1 MSISL
6 INEILKGIAK
16 AIRDEFGE
24 SFNIYLN
31 EVEQGLIEPCFFISV
46 LNPEVKQVLGRRYVL
61 NCPVSVQF
69 ISEEDREVI
78 NAQGSRL
85 FNCLELISV
94 SGDLVRG
101 RNMSY
106 SVNEDILTF
115 TVTYN
120 IYFYKKQEKES
131 MESLKQETEV

>member
-6 INEILKGIAK
+6 INEILKGLAK
-16 AIRDEFGE
+16 ALRDEFGE
-24 SFNIYLN
+24 SFNIYLS
-31 EVEQGLIEPCFFISV
+31 EVEQGLIEPCFFIMV
-46 LNPEVKQVLGRRYVL
+46 LNPDVKQVLGRRYVL

-69 ISEEDREVI
+69 ISGEDREVI

-94 SGDLVRG
+94 SGDLARG

-106 SVNEDILTF
+106 SINEGILTF

-120 IYFYKKQEKES
+120 IYFYKKQSEEFMEK
-131 MESLKQETEV
+131 LKQETEV

>member
-1 MSISL
+1 M
-6 INEILKGIAK
+6 INEILKGLAK
-16 AIRDEFGE
+16 ALRDEFGE
-24 SFNIYLN
+24 SFNIYLS
-31 EVEQGLIEPCFFISV
+31 EVEQGLIEPCFFIMV
-46 LNPEVKQVLGRRYVL
+46 LNPDVKQVLGRRYVL

-69 ISEEDREVI
+69 ISGEDREVI

-94 SGDLVRG
+94 SGDLARG

-106 SVNEDILTF
+106 SINEGILTF

-120 IYFYKKQEKES
+120 IYFYKKQSEEFMEK
-131 MESLKQETEV
+131 LKQETEV

>member
-1 MSISL
+1 M
-6 INEILKGIAK
+6 INEILKGIAQ
-16 AIRDEFGE
+16 ALRDEFGE
-24 SFNIYLN
+24 SLNIYLN
-31 EVEQGLIEPCFFISV
+31 EVEQGLIEPCFFIMV
-46 LNPEVKQVLGRRYVL
+46 LNPDVKQVLGRRYVL

-69 ISEEDREVI
+69 ISGEDREVI
-78 NAQGSRL
+78 NDTGSRL

-94 SGDLVRG
+94 SGDLARG
-101 RNMSY
+101 RNMEY

-120 IYFYKKQEKES
+120 IYFYKKQKKES

>member
-1 MSISL
+1 M

-16 AIRDEFGE
+16 ALRDEFGE

-31 EVEQGLIEPCFFISV
+31 EVEQGLIEPCFFIMV
-46 LNPEVKQVLGRRYVL
+46 LNPDVKQVLGRRYVL

-69 ISEEDREVI
+69 ISGEDREVI
-78 NAQGSRL
+78 NTQGSRL

-106 SVNEDILTF
+106 SINEDILTF

-120 IYFYKKQEKES
+120 IYFYKKQSEEF
-131 MESLKQETEV
+131 MDNLKHETEV

>member
-1 MSISL
+1 M

-16 AIRDEFGE
+16 ALRDEFGE
-24 SFNIYLN
+24 SLNIYLN

-46 LNPEVKQVLGRRYVL
+46 LNPDVKQVLGIRYVL

-69 ISEEDREVI
+69 ISGEDREVI

-106 SVNEDILTF
+106 SINEDILTF

-120 IYFYKKQEKES
+120 IYFYRNQAKEFMEK
-131 MESLKQETEV
+131 LKQEAEV

>member
-1 MSISL
+1 M

-16 AIRDEFGE
+16 ALRDEFGE

-31 EVEQGLIEPCFFISV
+31 EVEQGLIEPCFFIMV
-46 LNPEVKQVLGRRYVL
+46 LNPDVKQVLGRRYVL

-69 ISEEDREVI
+69 ISEEDREAL

-94 SGDLVRG
+94 SGDLARG

-106 SVNEDILTF
+106 SINEDILTF

-120 IYFYKKQEKES
+120 IYFYKKQSEEFMEK
-131 MESLKQETEV
+131 LKQETEV

>member
-1 MSISL
+1 M

-24 SFNIYLN
+24 SLNIYLN

-46 LNPEVKQVLGRRYVL
+46 LNPDVKQVLGRRYVL

-94 SGDLVRG
+94 SGDLARG

-106 SVNEDILTF
+106 SINEDILTF

>member
-1 MSISL
+1 M

-16 AIRDEFGE
+16 ALRDEFGE
-24 SFNIYLN
+24 SLNIYLN
-31 EVEQGLIEPCFFISV
+31 EVEQGLIEPCFFIMV
-46 LNPEVKQVLGRRYVL
+46 LNPDVKQVLGRRYVL

-69 ISEEDREVI
+69 ISGEDREVI
-78 NAQGSRL
+78 NDTGSRL

-94 SGDLVRG
+94 SGDLARG
-101 RNMSY
+101 RNMEY

-120 IYFYKKQEKES
+120 IYFYKKQKKES

>member
-1 MSISL
+1 M

-16 AIRDEFGE
+16 ALRDEFGE
-24 SFNIYLN
+24 SLNIYLN
-31 EVEQGLIEPCFFISV
+31 EVEQGLIEPCFFIMV
-46 LNPEVKQVLGRRYVL
+46 LNPDVKQVLGRRYVL

-69 ISEEDREVI
+69 ISGEDREVI
-78 NAQGSRL
+78 NAQSSRL

-94 SGDLVRG
+94 SGDLARG

-106 SVNEDILTF
+106 SINEGILTF

-120 IYFYKKQEKES
+120 IYFYKKQAEEF
-131 MESLKQETEV
+131 MDNLKQETEV

>member
-1 MSISL
+1 M

-16 AIRDEFGE
+16 ALRDEFGE
-24 SFNIYLN
+24 SLNIYLN

-46 LNPEVKQVLGRRYVL
+46 LNPDVKQVLGRRYVL

-69 ISEEDREVI
+69 ISGEDREVI
-78 NAQGSRL
+78 NDTGSRL

-106 SVNEDILTF
+106 SINEDILTF

-120 IYFYKKQEKES
+120 IYFYRNQAKEFMEK
-131 MESLKQETEV
+131 LKQEAEV

>member
-16 AIRDEFGE
+16 ALRDEFGE
-24 SFNIYLN
+24 SLNIYLN

-46 LNPEVKQVLGRRYVL
+46 LNPDVKQVLGRRYVL

-69 ISEEDREVI
+69 ISGENREVI

-94 SGDLVRG
+94 SGDLARG

-106 SVNEDILTF
+106 SINEDILD
-115 TVTYN
+115 YS
-120 IYFYKKQEKES
+120 Q
-131 MESLKQETEV
+131 

>member
-1 MSISL
+1 M
-6 INEILKGIAK
+6 INEILKGLAK
-16 AIRDEFGE
+16 ALRDEFGE
-24 SFNIYLN
+24 SFNIYLS

-46 LNPEVKQVLGRRYVL
+46 LNPDVKQVLGRRYVL

-69 ISEEDREVI
+69 ISGEDREVV
-78 NAQGSRL
+78 NNTGSRL

-120 IYFYKKQEKES
+120 IYFYKKQAEEFMEK
-131 MESLKQETEV
+131 LKQETEV

>member
-1 MSISL
+1 M

-24 SFNIYLN
+24 SLNIYLN

-46 LNPEVKQVLGRRYVL
+46 LNSDVKQVLGRRYVL

-69 ISEEDREVI
+69 ISGEDREVI

-106 SVNEDILTF
+106 SINEDILTF

-120 IYFYKKQEKES
+120 IYFYKKQAEEFMEK
-131 MESLKQETEV
+131 LKQETEV

>member
-16 AIRDEFGE
+16 SLRDEFGE

-31 EVEQGLIEPCFFISV
+31 EVEQGLIEPCFFIMV
-46 LNPEVKQVLGRRYVL
+46 LNPDVKQVLGRRYVL

-69 ISEEDREVI
+69 ISGEDREVI

-94 SGDLVRG
+94 SGDLARG

-106 SVNEDILTF
+106 SINEDILTF

-120 IYFYKKQEKES
+120 IYFYKKQSEEF
-131 MESLKQETEV
+131 MDNLKHETEV

>member
-24 SFNIYLN
+24 SLNIYLN

-46 LNPEVKQVLGRRYVL
+46 LNPDVKQVLGRRYVL

-69 ISEEDREVI
+69 ISGEDREVI
-78 NAQGSRL
+78 NAQGSRF

-106 SVNEDILTF
+106 SINEDILTF

-120 IYFYKKQEKES
+120 IYFYKKQAEEFMEK
-131 MESLKQETEV
+131 LKQETEV

>member
-1 MSISL
+1 M

-16 AIRDEFGE
+16 ALRDEFGE
-24 SFNIYLN
+24 SLNIYLN
-31 EVEQGLIEPCFFISV
+31 EVLIEPCFFIMV
-46 LNPEVKQVLGRRYVL
+46 LNPDVKQVLGRRYVL

-69 ISEEDREVI
+69 ISGEDREVI
-78 NAQGSRL
+78 NDTGSRL

-94 SGDLVRG
+94 SGDLARG
-101 RNMSY
+101 RNMEY

-120 IYFYKKQEKES
+120 IYFYKKQKKES

>member
-1 MSISL
+1 M

-16 AIRDEFGE
+16 SLRDEFGE
-24 SFNIYLN
+24 SLNIYLN

-46 LNPEVKQVLGRRYVL
+46 LNPDVKQVLGRRYVL

-69 ISEEDREVI
+69 ISGEDREVI
-78 NAQGSRL
+78 NTQGSRL

-106 SVNEDILTF
+106 SINEDILTF

-120 IYFYKKQEKES
+120 IYFYKKQSEEFMEK
-131 MESLKQETEV
+131 LKQETEV

>member
-1 MSISL
+1 M
-6 INEILKGIAK
+6 INEILMGIAK
-16 AIRDEFGE
+16 ALRDEFGE
-24 SFNIYLN
+24 SLNIYLN
-31 EVEQGLIEPCFFISV
+31 EVEQGLIEPCFFIMV
-46 LNPEVKQVLGRRYVL
+46 LNPDVKQVLGRRYVL

-69 ISEEDREVI
+69 ISGEDREVI
-78 NAQGSRL
+78 NDTGSRL

-94 SGDLVRG
+94 SGDLARG
-101 RNMSY
+101 RNMEY

-120 IYFYKKQEKES
+120 IYFYKKQKKES

>member
-16 AIRDEFGE
+16 ALRDEFGE
-24 SFNIYLN
+24 SLNIYLN

-46 LNPEVKQVLGRRYVL
+46 LNPDVKQVLGRRYVL

-69 ISEEDREVI
+69 ISGEDREVV
-78 NAQGSRL
+78 NNTGSRL

-106 SVNEDILTF
+106 NINEDILTF

-120 IYFYKKQEKES
+120 IYFYNKQKKES

>member
-1 MSISL
+1 M
-6 INEILKGIAK
+6 INEILKGLAK
-16 AIRDEFGE
+16 ALRDEFGE
-24 SFNIYLN
+24 SFNIYLS
-31 EVEQGLIEPCFFISV
+31 EVEQGLIEPCFFIMV
-46 LNPEVKQVLGRRYVL
+46 LNPDVKQVLGRRYVL

-69 ISEEDREVI
+69 ISGEDREVI

-94 SGDLVRG
+94 SGDLARG

-106 SVNEDILTF
+106 SINEGILTF

-120 IYFYKKQEKES
+120 IYFYKKQSEEFLEK
-131 MESLKQETEV
+131 LKQETEV

>member
-1 MSISL
+1 M

-16 AIRDEFGE
+16 ALRDEFGE
-24 SFNIYLN
+24 SLNIYLN
-31 EVEQGLIEPCFFISV
+31 EVLIEPCFFIMV
-46 LNPEVKQVLGRRYVL
+46 LNPDVKQVLGRRYVL

-69 ISEEDREVI
+69 ISGEDREVI
-78 NAQGSRL
+78 NDTGSRL

-94 SGDLVRG
+94 SGDLARG
-101 RNMSY
+101 SNMEY

-120 IYFYKKQEKES
+120 IYFYKKQKKES

>member
-16 AIRDEFGE
+16 ALRDEFGE
-24 SFNIYLN
+24 SLNIYLN
-31 EVEQGLIEPCFFISV
+31 DVEQGLIEPCFFISV
-46 LNPEVKQVLGRRYVL
+46 LNPDVKQVLGRRYVL

-69 ISEEDREVI
+69 ISGEDREVV
-78 NAQGSRL
+78 NDTGSRF

-106 SVNEDILTF
+106 SINEDILTF

-120 IYFYKKQEKES
+120 IYFYKNQAEEF
-131 MESLKQETEV
+131 MDNLKQETEV

>member
-1 MSISL
+1 M

-16 AIRDEFGE
+16 ALRDEFGE
-24 SFNIYLN
+24 SLNIYLN

-46 LNPEVKQVLGRRYVL
+46 LNPDVKQVLGRRYVL

-69 ISEEDREVI
+69 ISVEDREII

-106 SVNEDILTF
+106 SINEDILTF

-120 IYFYKKQEKES
+120 IYFYRNQAKEFMEK
-131 MESLKQETEV
+131 LKQEAEV

>member
-1 MSISL
+1 M

-16 AIRDEFGE
+16 ALREEFGE
-24 SFNIYLN
+24 SLNIYLN

-46 LNPEVKQVLGRRYVL
+46 LNPDVKQVLGRRYVL

-69 ISEEDREVI
+69 ISEEDREVV
-78 NAQGSRL
+78 NDTGSRL

-106 SVNEDILTF
+106 SINEDILTF
-115 TVTYN
+115 TVAYN
-120 IYFYKKQEKES
+120 IYFYKKQSEEFMEK
-131 MESLKQETEV
+131 LKQETEV